1 MERQNVTLPLPKE
14 LLKSAK
20 VIAAQEDKSLSALIW
35 ESLVEKLQ
43 CSSGYA
49 GARRRQISLMREGI
63 DLGTSGNAPCQRSDS
78 QRSRLRKQA
87 NRGSH
92 ANDYVQGRG

>member
-43 CSSGYA
+43 RTSGYA

-63 DLGTSGNAPCQRSDS
+63 DLGTSGNAPCQRS
-78 QRSRLRKQA
+78 RLRKQA